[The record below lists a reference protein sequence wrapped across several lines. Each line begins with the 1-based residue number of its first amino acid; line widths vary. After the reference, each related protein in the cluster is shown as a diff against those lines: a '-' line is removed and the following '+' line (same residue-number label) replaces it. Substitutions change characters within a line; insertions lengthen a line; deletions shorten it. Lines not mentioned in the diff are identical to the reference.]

1 MGRPIQGGDAYEN
14 AILRPERN
22 VAPRLQAGW
31 AALAALLSDGEEHSR
46 ADCYAAIEESGE
58 RGLAHATAASLIEK
72 GIYYGQMVGRFGYE
86 RRVGASGVARNFRI
100 YVAYRLTTAGLRRA
114 NRDES
119 DGDP

>member
-31 AALAALLSDGEEHSR
+31 AALLTMLGDGEEHSR
-46 ADCYAAIEESGE
+46 ADCYAAIENSGE

-100 YVAYRLTTAGLRRA
+100 YVAYRLTNEGLRRA
-114 NRDES
+114 SEPDS